1 MAVAAQEPARVTAL
15 WDPFQ
20 REVLAEL
27 GHAAWVVVMPD
38 DDPMFDA
45 LLRAA
50 GRDRN
55 SGDAAQLVRAWPKP
69 AALRGNAPA
78 KRALWPQLRGLRRG
92 VA

>member
-1 MAVAAQEPARVTAL
+1 MSAM

-27 GHAAWVVVMPD
+27 GHAAWVLALPE
-38 DDPMFDA
+38 DPMFDA
-45 LLRAA
+45 LLRAV
-50 GRDRN
+50 GRNRG
-55 SGDAAQLVRAWPKP
+55 SGDAATLARNWPSP
-69 AALRGNAPA
+69 ATLRGNAAA

>member
-1 MAVAAQEPARVTAL
+1 MAAAARFQAAGLTAM

-27 GHAAWVVVMPD
+27 GHAAYAMALP
-38 DDPMFDA
+38 DDPMLDA

-55 SGDAAQLVRAWPKP
+55 SSDAAQLVRGWPKP